1 MLRKAIPVLP
11 ATNITETINFFESRL
26 GFVGMNYGNY
36 GILKY
41 KNAEIHL
48 QLSPVK
54 PGNTNTGCLVL
65 VENIEDLYTRFCA
78 KGLVGLKGKL
88 EKKPWGIKE
97 FIIVDNN
104 NNHIRFG
111 EKR

>member
-26 GFVGMNYGNY
+26 GFVGLNYGNY
-36 GILKY
+36 AILKN
-41 KNAEIHL
+41 KNTEIHL
-48 QLSPVK
+48 QMSPVK
-54 PGNTNTGCLVL
+54 PANVNIGCLIL

-88 EKKPWGIKE
+88 QEKPWGFIE